1 MSDTATP
8 VSGTDETCWTM
19 IRAAADG
26 DATARARFSRIYRE
40 PVLGYL
46 RARWRSPA
54 LLQELDDALQ
64 EVLLECLKDGGALER
79 ADPDRP
85 GGFAAFLRGVV
96 RSVARRIEERRQ
108 RPGAAGAAAPVDPD
122 ELAAD
127 DETPSRIFDRNWA
140 ISLLRE
146 AAARQRQAAREVG
159 PEAERRV
166 EILRLRFECDL
177 PIREIAAQLGEDV
190 ARVHHEYARAR
201 REFHEALL
209 EVVAFHHGGTPA
221 EVRRECE
228 RLVGHVT

>member
-96 RSVARRIEERRQ
+96 RNVARRIEGRRS
-108 RPGAAGAAAPVDPD
+108 RPVGGAA
-122 ELAAD
+122 
-127 DETPSRIFDRNWA
+127 
-140 ISLLRE
+140 
-146 AAARQRQAAREVG
+146 
-159 PEAERRV
+159 
-166 EILRLRFECDL
+166 
-177 PIREIAAQLGEDV
+177 
-190 ARVHHEYARAR
+190 
-201 REFHEALL
+201 
-209 EVVAFHHGGTPA
+209 
-221 EVRRECE
+221 
-228 RLVGHVT
+228 